1 MIISSILKNVGI
13 LSLPQLKYIKSAE
26 GDVTLPPCIQKV
38 ADEKNFGKKIPSSL
52 AFDLIIDSITWK
64 QTYL

>member
-1 MIISSILKNVGI
+1 MIISSIFKNVEI
-13 LSLPQLKYIKSAE
+13 LSLPQLKDIKPAE
-26 GDVTLPPCIQKV
+26 ENATLPPSIWKV

-52 AFDLIIDSITWK
+52 AFDLTIGSITWK